1 MPWGP
6 EEVMTEN
13 PVEIPQALRD
23 VAEQNMKQAH
33 AAYEQLTNFV
43 TKAMD
48 AWMGAMP
55 SPMAAGFKDVQGR
68 AMQIAKE
75 NAESVFTFAGK
86 ISNVR
91 TPQDIVTLE
100 TQFAQDR
107 MQALVTQTQ
116 QLLGVIEETI
126 QKWERGAMGAE
137 MSAMPSNLMT
147 AGFKDVQGSAMD
159 IAMEISES
167 AFTFAGKISNA
178 QTFQDIVTLQTQ
190 FAQDRMQTFTTR
202 TQELYKLIGDAVQK
216 LPRG

>member
-1 MPWGP
+1 MP
-6 EEVMTEN
+6 EN
-13 PVEIPQALRD
+13 PSEIPQALRD

-33 AAYEQLTNFV
+33 AAYEQLTDFV

-48 AWMGAMP
+48 AWMDAMP

-147 AGFKDVQGSAMD
+147 AGFKDVRGRAMD

-190 FAQDRMQTFTTR
+190 FAQDRMQAFV
-202 TQELYKLIGDAVQK
+202 TQTQQLYKLIGETVQK